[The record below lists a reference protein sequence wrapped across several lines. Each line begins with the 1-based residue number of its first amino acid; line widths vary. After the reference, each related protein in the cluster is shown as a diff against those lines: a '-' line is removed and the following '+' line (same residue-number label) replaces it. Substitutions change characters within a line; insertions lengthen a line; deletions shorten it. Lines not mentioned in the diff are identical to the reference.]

1 MNYKVI
7 VITDKAIVP
16 GLYDLKDLSGPTKSH
31 VYITNGYKEW
41 AGTLE
46 WLKMFVDNCKRNNNL
61 IINVQVVHQS
71 KLERTDI

>member
-1 MNYKVI
+1 MYKVI

-16 GLYDLKDLSGPTKSH
+16 GLYNLKDLSGPTKSH
-31 VYITNGYKEW
+31 AYVTNEYKEW
-41 AGTLE
+41 VGTLE

>member
-1 MNYKVI
+1 MYKVI

-31 VYITNGYKEW
+31 VYITNEHKEW
-41 AGTLE
+41 VGTLE

-61 IINVQVVHQS
+61 IINVHVVHRS
-71 KLERTDI
+71 ELERTDI

>member
-1 MNYKVI
+1 MYKVI

-16 GLYDLKDLSGPTKSH
+16 GLYDLKDLSGSTKSH
-31 VYITNGYKEW
+31 VYVTNEYKEW
-41 AGTLE
+41 VGTLE

-71 KLERTDI
+71 KLERVDI

>member
-1 MNYKVI
+1 MYKII

-31 VYITNGYKEW
+31 VYITNEYKEW
-41 AGTLE
+41 VGTLE

-61 IINVQVVHQS
+61 IISVQVVHQS